1 MVKSLQQ
8 SSPPELPPWAAAW
21 APLPLRLALGL
32 GMIQAGFPKLFI
44 PLGRANIAHL
54 LAGLGIPFPQGVGW
68 VVGLIEFVGGFGIL
82 LGALITIAAILN
94 ALSILT
100 LIVLSLIRGGIP
112 QPLAGGDPFPDY
124 PLAIL
129 ILAGMLTLVL
139 GGAGNLSLSQMIQ
152 QIQSGKAK

>member
-1 MVKSLQQ
+1 MLKSWQ
-8 SSPPELPPWAAAW
+8 EWALGW
-21 APLPLRLALGL
+21 APLPLRLALGI

-54 LAGLGIPFPQGVGW
+54 LAELGIPVPQVMGW

-82 LGALITIAAILN
+82 LGALLAIAASLN

-100 LIVLSLIRGGIP
+100 LIVLSLTRGGIP
-112 QPLAGGDPFPDY
+112 QPLAGGDPFPDF

-129 ILAGMLTLVL
+129 ILAGMVTLVL
-139 GGAGNLSLSQMIQ
+139 SGAGKLSLTQLIQ
-152 QIQSGKAK
+152 FDKAK